1 MAGNSYWPW
10 MLIPL
15 QYSSHVHN
23 GSSQRTEEDVRTSSV
38 RKHLVVVICHIS
50 QSNDVQLRLATAT
63 SCIDG

>member
-1 MAGNSYWPW
+1 MAETPYWSR

-23 GSSQRTEEDVRTSSV
+23 GYSQRTEEDVRTSSV
-38 RKHLVVVICHIS
+38 RKHLVVVIRHIS
-50 QSNDVQLRLATAT
+50 ESNDVQLRLATAT